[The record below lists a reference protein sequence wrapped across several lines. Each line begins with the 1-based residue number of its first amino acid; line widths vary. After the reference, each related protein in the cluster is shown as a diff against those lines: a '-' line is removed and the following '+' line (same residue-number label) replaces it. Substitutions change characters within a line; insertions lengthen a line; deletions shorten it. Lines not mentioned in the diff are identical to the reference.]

1 MNDIIISSPAR
12 FRADRLH
19 HAPAHFQAVARVNIN
34 MPAPQTVRAVI
45 GEAVAFDRLTA
56 MAAFE
61 IFHPPSESHRKL
73 KMQNDIIPNF

>member
-1 MNDIIISSPAR
+1 MGNIILISVR

-19 HAPAHFQAVARVNIN
+19 HASAHFQAVARVNVN
-34 MPAPQTVRAVI
+34 VPAPQTMGAVI

-61 IFHPPSESHRKL
+61 IFHPPSKSHNACTAKL
-73 KMQNDIIPNF
+73 